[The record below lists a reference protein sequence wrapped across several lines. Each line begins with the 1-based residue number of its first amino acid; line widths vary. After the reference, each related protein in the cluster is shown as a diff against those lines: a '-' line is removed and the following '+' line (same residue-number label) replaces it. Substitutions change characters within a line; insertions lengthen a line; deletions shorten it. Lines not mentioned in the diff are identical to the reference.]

1 MVSRARKLADLDTS
15 SGYVSVATTGNVT
28 LDIAN
33 NDYFDAG
40 TLTGNTTITF
50 GTPTETVKRFIYTF
64 IPGHN
69 NSAAEIDDITKWTF
83 DHTLVDGFVQSETF
97 GCFNN
102 DGTKAY
108 FGNHLYDEIVQYTLS
123 VPYLLSSANGQSETR
138 LDVSSEENSP
148 TEMVFN
154 NDGTK
159 LFVVGSAG
167 DEVNTYTLSSA
178 YDIATASHTSVRS
191 VQLEETQPTGIRFN
205 ADGTKMYIT
214 GQSGDGVDQYSLS
227 SAFDPTTES
236 HDGFFGFGSLGTLG
250 LGSLNFNSD
259 GTKIFVTSASSSTS
273 LLKCYNLD
281 SAYSFTSGSPSAV
294 TERLIIRPD
303 IPVTSVVPIT
313 LDRFFSF
320 NNSNNSC
327 YIERGSNY
335 LPTFSTSF
343 SGKMPSHY
351 SRGYRHFL
359 EFETHDTGSNY
370 QLISHRRVII

>member
-1 MVSRARKLADLDTS
+1 MVSRARKLADFS
-15 SGYVSVATTGNVT
+15 SGYVSVATTGSVT

-40 TLTGNTTITF
+40 TLTGNTAITF

-83 DHTLVDGFVQSETF
+83 DNTLADGFVQSETF

-108 FGNHLYDEIVQYTLS
+108 FGNHSYDEIIQYTLS

-138 LDVSSEENSP
+138 LDVGPQESVP

-159 LFVVGSAG
+159 LFVIGSAG
-167 DEVNTYTLSSA
+167 DDVNTYTLSSA

-205 ADGTKMYIT
+205 ADGTKMYIM

-236 HDGFFGFGSLGTLG
+236 HDGFHAFGTLG
-250 LGSLNFNSD
+250 TSGVGSLNFNSD
-259 GTKIFVTSASSSTS
+259 GTKVFMTSNSSNTA
-273 LLKCYNLD
+273 LLKSYNLN
-281 SAYSFTSGSPSAV
+281 SAYSFTSGSATAI

-320 NNSNNSC
+320 NSTNNGC

-351 SRGYRHFL
+351 SRCYRHFL

-370 QLISHRRVII
+370 QLLNHRKVII

>member
-1 MVSRARKLADLDTS
+1 MASRARLLADKTKDFVYESIS
-15 SGYVSVATTGNVT
+15 SAASIT
-28 LDIAN
+28 LN
-33 NDYFDAG
+33 LGGSSNYFDLG
-40 TLTGNTTITF
+40 TLTQNSAITF
-50 GTPTETVKRFIYTF
+50 GSPSTLHKKFIVTF

-83 DHTLVDGFVQSETF
+83 DNTLTDGFVQSQSF

-108 FGNHLYDEIVQYTLS
+108 FGHHNYDEIVQYTLS
-123 VPYLLSSANGQSETR
+123 VPYLMSSINGQSETR
-138 LDVSSEENSP
+138 LDVNAQETIP
-148 TEMVFN
+148 AEMVFN

-159 LFVVGSAG
+159 LFVVGTGG

-178 YDIATASHTSVRS
+178 YDIATASHTSAQS
-191 VQLEETQPTGIRFN
+191 VSGEETQPTGIRFN

-236 HDGFFGFGSLGTLG
+236 HDGFNAFGTLG
-250 LGSLNFNSD
+250 SSGIGSLNFNSD
-259 GTKIFVTSASSSTS
+259 GTKVFFTSASSSTA
-273 LLKCYNLD
+273 LLKCYNLT
-281 SAYSFTSGSPSAV
+281 SAYNFQGGTSAV
-294 TERLIIRPD
+294 TERLIITPD
-303 IPVTSVVPIT
+303 IPVTSLVPIT

-320 NNSNNSC
+320 NSTNNSC

-370 QLISHRRVII
+370 QLLNHRRVII

>member
-1 MVSRARKLADLDTS
+1 MVSRARKLADFS
-15 SGYVSVATTGNVT
+15 SGYVSVATTGSVT

-40 TLTGNTTITF
+40 TLTGNTAITF

-69 NSAAEIDDITKWTF
+69 NSAAELDDITKWTF
-83 DHTLVDGFVQSETF
+83 DNTTNDGPVFNQSF
-97 GCFNN
+97 SCFNS
-102 DGTKAY
+102 DGTKVY
-108 FGNHLYDEIVQYTLS
+108 IGTNGHDELIEHTLS
-123 VPYLLSSANGQSETR
+123 VPYLLSSINGQSETR
-138 LDVSSEENSP
+138 LDLNPQETTPAEI
-148 TEMVFN
+148 VFN

-159 LFVVGSAG
+159 LFLVGTSG

-178 YDIATASHTSVRS
+178 YDLSSASHTSAQS
-191 VQLEETQPTGIRFN
+191 VSGEETQPTGIRFN
-205 ADGTKMYIT
+205 PDGTKMYIL

-236 HDGFFGFGSLGTLG
+236 HDGFSPFGTLG
-250 LGSLNFNSD
+250 SSGIGSLNFNSD
-259 GTKIFVTSASSSTS
+259 GTKVFFTSASSSTS
-273 LLKCYNLD
+273 LLKCYNLTL
-281 SAYSFTSGSPSAV
+281 AYNFQGGTSAV
-294 TERLIIRPD
+294 TERLLVNPD
-303 IPVTSVVPIT
+303 SPVSSVVPIT
-313 LDRFFSF
+313 LDRFFLFGGTSF
-320 NNSNNSC
+320 C
-327 YIERGSNY
+327 VYIERGSNY

-370 QLISHRRVII
+370 QLLNHRKVII